1 MLYSSLEI
9 RVHWLA
15 AVPSALRFLYEAGMR
30 RSSRVTCLKWSRVRS
45 SKGGYVVFRPKAR
58 QTYLL
63 TFSRSVGL
71 ALDRFAGSIPVVPS
85 AEKGAGLESSFS
97 TSWLPRTQQY

>member
-1 MLYSSLEI
+1 
-9 RVHWLA
+9 
-15 AVPSALRFLYEAGMR
+15 MR

-85 AEKGAGLESSFS
+85 AEKGAGLEGFFLALVGYHVPNS
-97 TSWLPRTQQY
+97 TSLDDVRRPYLW